1 MGAEY
6 LRAPFPSP
14 DNTGKELRLERIPLE
29 TAMKELRGRDM
40 RNLPS
45 AAD

>member
-6 LRAPFPSP
+6 PRAPFPSP

-29 TAMKELRGRDM
+29 AAMKELRARDL
-40 RNLPS
+40 RSLPS